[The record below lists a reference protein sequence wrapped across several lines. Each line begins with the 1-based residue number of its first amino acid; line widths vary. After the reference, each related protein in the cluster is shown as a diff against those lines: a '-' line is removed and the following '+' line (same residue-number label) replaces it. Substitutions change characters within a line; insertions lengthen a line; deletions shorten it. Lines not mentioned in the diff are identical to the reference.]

1 MKRVTAGNI
10 ETAISILKKT
20 NYQGESTENL
30 NLYDA
35 LIVNGGITLEN
46 AIELVENARTTSN
59 IEPAH
64 QLTQVENHM
73 IYVNVIATLK
83 QSEVTASEDAIEVVV
98 ETSPDVM
105 IEETNEAHSI
115 STTEIS
121 TETLGYQDLDGVDF
135 YEIYDD
141 DINEKID
148 WMEPTDERVKFVL
161 RRANDKLAEQILD
174 KARGQLQEF
183 VVDNEDVDLHE
194 QLNKNIKVIIEKLGE
209 KQAAKK
215 AATAKVESNV

>member
-1 MKRVTAGNI
+1 
-10 ETAISILKKT
+10 
-20 NYQGESTENL
+20 
-30 NLYDA
+30 
-35 LIVNGGITLEN
+35 VNGGITLEN